1 MPDWKDYQEE
11 TARLFRELGC
21 TVTTDAEILGARG
34 KHLIDVS
41 VRFSRF
47 GLKQHWIVEC
57 KFWKSAVPKEKVLA
71 LKSIVEDIGA
81 DRGILVSESGHQSGA
96 FAVAQHTNITLIS
109 LKGLREAARSELLSL
124 GLLEI
129 QRRSASIKKYVF
141 SLWKTER
148 HPAGFSTSKVR
159 PDIDGKLATKIGA
172 IVSIIGTGAEQA
184 MLGSFP
190 APLRFLDDG
199 NTLVRAKDLSEFVVS
214 ASDILDEMDIHINE
228 LKRQTAPHHSRQ

>member
-11 TARLFRELGC
+11 TADLFRDLGC
-21 TVTTDAEILGARG
+21 TVDTDAEISGARG

-57 KFWKSAVPKEKVLA
+57 KFWKSAVPKEKALA

-96 FAVAQHTNITLIS
+96 FAAAQHTNMTLIS
-109 LKGLREAARSELLSL
+109 LEGLREAARSELLSL
-124 GLLEI
+124 GLSEI
-129 QRRSASIKKYVF
+129 HRRSAGLKEYVF

-148 HPAGFSTSKVR
+148 HAAGFSMSKVR
-159 PDIDGKLATKIGA
+159 PDIDGKFATKVGG
-172 IVSIIGTGAEQA
+172 IVSMICTGAEQA
-184 MLGSFP
+184 MLGTFR

-199 NTLVRAKDLSEFVVS
+199 NTLVRAKDLNEFVVS
-214 ASDILDEMDIHINE
+214 ASEILDEMDVHISE
-228 LKRQTAPHHSRQ
+228 LKRQTALSL